1 MSDLTTHLTRNLAA
15 HGAPRRFAD
24 HAPHRSR
31 LLIVPARAGRRR
43 SPLQEA
49 VKAGADRALASLLLL
64 LLAVPML
71 AVALAVRLDSAGPV
85 IFRQTRVGRHGRH
98 FSIYKFRS
106 MTVDA
111 EVRLHGLRTFNEA
124 DGPMFKMRE
133 DPRVTRV
140 GRFIRRTSLDELPQL
155 WNVVRGEMSLVG
167 PRPALPEEV
176 ASYDARERRRLEVR
190 PGMTGAWQ
198 VSGRSRLGWDETV
211 DLDLAYVDDWSLWV
225 DVVLLARTV
234 GAVVSGDGAG

>member
-1 MSDLTTHLTRNLAA
+1 MSDLTTHLTRSLAA
-15 HGAPRRFAD
+15 QGAPRRLT
-24 HAPHRSR
+24 HVHHRSR
-31 LLIVPARAGRRR
+31 LLVVTPRAAGRRR

-49 VKAGADRALASLLLL
+49 VKAGADRVLASLLLL
-64 LLAVPML
+64 VLAVPML
-71 AVALAVRLDSAGPV
+71 LVALAVRLDSAGPV
-85 IFRQTRVGRHGRH
+85 IFRQTRVGRRGRH
-98 FSIYKFRS
+98 FAIYKFRS

-111 EVRLHGLRTFNEA
+111 EVRLHGLRTLNEA

-140 GRFIRRTSLDELPQL
+140 GRFIRRTSLDEVPQL

-167 PRPALPEEV
+167 PRPALPDEV
-176 ASYDARERRRLEVR
+176 ARYDARERRRLEVR

-211 DLDLAYVDDWSLWV
+211 DLDLGYVDDWSLWV
-225 DVVLLARTV
+225 DVVILARTV